1 MNSDT
6 RTTGER
12 VAQPATAGEAAGR
25 VAEASKQQAGSVVDE
40 VKDQTRNLV
49 EEARTEATDQ
59 TRQQRDRAVQ
69 SLRSLGQ
76 ELRGMADRSEQK
88 GTGAELARQGAQ
100 RLESVAGFLQDRE
113 PGQVLDEVRT
123 YARCRPGVFLAGALV
138 AGAIV
143 GRLTRGVVDS
153 HSNESKQQ
161 PTQPNGQARTGPPL
175 PPAPMSTRRSLG
187 ADGVG
192 TSGLG
197 TSTGDLP

>member
-113 PGQVLDEVRT
+113 PGQVWTRCGRTHGADPACSSPERWWPAPLSVASPVAWSTRTRVSRSNSRRSRTGRRVR
-123 YARCRPGVFLAGALV
+123 ARRCLLRRCRPV
-138 AGAIV
+138 AA
-143 GRLTRGVVDS
+143 
-153 HSNESKQQ
+153 
-161 PTQPNGQARTGPPL
+161 
-175 PPAPMSTRRSLG
+175 
-187 ADGVG
+187 
-192 TSGLG
+192 
-197 TSTGDLP
+197 